1 MPVKSNN
8 LSLVLLVLTIFE
20 WGVTLFSDDVLQF
33 KKIVYEMR
41 FDETTARYG
50 DFGSFYV
57 GHILNTDDFNEFF
70 NI

>member
-1 MPVKSNN
+1 MGRN
-8 LSLVLLVLTIFE
+8 T
-20 WGVTLFSDDVLQF
+20 FSDDVLQF

-50 DFGSFYV
+50 EFGSFYV
-57 GHILNTDDFNEFF
+57 GHILNTEDFNEFF